1 MSRPRQRSAP
11 MGRFSHLGGR
21 LLRRAAFAL
30 TLVTAGCSAD
40 GLVLRAGDG
49 VTALRLSAE
58 RAEVSV
64 IGGAAVDAPT
74 LRWEVRGLSSSAQV
88 LSTERDGV
96 WEVQLDCAGGI
107 GCEVVAVVE
116 LPPGLDVDVSVHA
129 GELSLRGRFGV
140 VDASF
145 GQGEVVGRLAARRV
159 SMALGRGDV
168 DLGLSEPPEALTVT
182 LGLGD
187 LNLSLPSQGYDVDLD
202 LPADR
207 AVVEGVLVDPAGP
220 RLRALTANGSVR
232 IRGTARDTSTA
243 AR

>member
-1 MSRPRQRSAP
+1 
-11 MGRFSHLGGR
+11 
-21 LLRRAAFAL
+21 
-30 TLVTAGCSAD
+30 
-40 GLVLRAGDG
+40 
-49 VTALRLSAE
+49 
-58 RAEVSV
+58 
-64 IGGAAVDAPT
+64 
-74 LRWEVRGLSSSAQV
+74 VRGLSSSAQV

-96 WEVQLDCAGGI
+96 WEVQLDCAGGL

-116 LPPGLDVDVSVHA
+116 LPPGLDVDISVHA

-145 GQGEVVGRLAARRV
+145 GQGDVVGRLAARRV
-159 SMALGRGDV
+159 SMALGSGDV

-187 LNLSLPSQGYDVDLD
+187 LSLSVPSQGYDLDLD
-202 LPADR
+202 LPKER
-207 AVVEGVLVDPAGP
+207 AVVEGLTLDPAGP

>member
-1 MSRPRQRSAP
+1 MFCPLKRSAP
-11 MGRFSHLGGR
+11 MGRSSLFGGR
-21 LLRRAAFAL
+21 LLRRAAYAL
-30 TLVTAGCSAD
+30 TFLTAGCGAE
-40 GLVLRAGDG
+40 GLVLRAGED
-49 VTALRLSAE
+49 VKALRLSAE
-58 RAEVSV
+58 RGEVSI
-64 IGGAAVDAPT
+64 IGGAAVDSPT

-96 WEVQLDCAGGI
+96 WEVQLDCAGGL

-116 LPPGLDVDVSVHA
+116 LPPGFDVDVSVHA

-187 LNLSLPSQGYDVDLD
+187 LNLSLPSQGYDLDLD

-207 AVVEGVLVDPAGP
+207 ALVEGVLIDPAGP
-220 RLRALTANGSVR
+220 RLRALTASGSVR

>member
-1 MSRPRQRSAP
+1 M
-11 MGRFSHLGGR
+11 
-21 LLRRAAFAL
+21 LRRAALAVMI
-30 TLVTAGCSAD
+30 VTAGCGGE
-40 GLVLRAGDG
+40 GLVLRAGEG

-58 RAEVSV
+58 RGEVSV
-64 IGGAAVDAPT
+64 IGGAAVDTPT
-74 LRWEVRGLSSSAQV
+74 LRWEVRGLSASAQV
-88 LSTERDGV
+88 LSTERDGL
-96 WEVQLDCAGGI
+96 WEVQLDCAGGL

-129 GELSLRGRFGV
+129 GGLSLRGRFGV

-145 GQGEVVGRLAARRV
+145 GQGDVVGRLAARRV
-159 SMALGRGDV
+159 SMALGSGDV

-187 LNLSLPSQGYDVDLD
+187 LSLTLPSQGYDIDLD
-202 LPADR
+202 LPKER
-207 AVVEGVLVDPAGP
+207 AVVEGLTLDPAGP